1 MLNDERDSTSQS
13 HDPVAGSMR
22 PDGSKARRRA
32 DAPGRAADHGSG
44 DGPAGAG
51 PEGNGEAGKHR
62 SYRGETGGAHTDRE
76 GEKAKEEK
84 EKGKKQRSFWK
95 ELPVL
100 LVIGLLLAF
109 GIKTWVVEPYYVPS
123 GSMENTLLIGDRV
136 FVNKLA
142 YLTRDIERGEVI
154 VFDGR
159 ESWDAAEGAESSSG
173 FLTAIADFAGMS
185 PDRKDYTKRVIGLPG
200 DTVECCDD
208 QGRIMVN
215 GEPVDEPYLFPGSL
229 QSHEEFGPVKVGE
242 GRLWVMGDHR
252 AISLDSR
259 GHEDFSGDG
268 TIPIGSVAGPA
279 FLIHWPL
286 DRISTLS
293 TPQDAFANVPAP

>member
-1 MLNDERDSTSQS
+1 M
-13 HDPVAGSMR
+13 
-22 PDGSKARRRA
+22 AR
-32 DAPGRAADHGSG
+32 S
-44 DGPAGAG
+44 
-51 PEGNGEAGKHR
+51 
-62 SYRGETGGAHTDRE
+62 SGAHTHPWTHRADNAEDHDTTDSRK
-76 GEKAKEEK
+76 GEEQGGKEK
-84 EKGKKQRSFWK
+84 EKDGKKQRSFWK

-109 GIKTWVVEPYYVPS
+109 VIKTWVVEPYYVPS

-142 YLTRDIERGEVI
+142 YATRDIERGEVI

-159 ESWDAAEGAESSSG
+159 ESWDAVEGAETSSG
-173 FLTAIADFAGMS
+173 FLTSVADFAGMS
-185 PDRKDYTKRVIGLPG
+185 PNRKDYTKRVIGLPG
-200 DTVECCDD
+200 DTVECCDEK
-208 QGRIMVN
+208 GRISIN
-215 GEPVDEPYLFPGSL
+215 GEPIDEPYLFPESRE
-229 QSHEEFGPVKVGE
+229 SHEKFGPVTVGK

-259 GHEDFSGDG
+259 GHAEPGEDG
-268 TIPIGSVAGPA
+268 TIPISSVAGPA

-293 TPQDAFANVPAP
+293 TPKNAFANVPAP